1 MLSTLLYLLL
11 YIKCLSV
18 VSLALCYVCY
28 ITKAK
33 YNPDNAIKIIFCMI
47 TLFIT
52 LFPSSYNQRCTFY
65 VLLSDVIK

>member
-1 MLSTLLYLLL
+1 MCVTLQ
-11 YIKCLSV
+11 KQ
-18 VSLALCYVCY
+18 
-28 ITKAK
+28 K
-33 YNPDNAIKIIFCMI
+33 YNQDNAIKLIFCMI